1 MPLENVKDPHTF
13 LYSLG
18 GLHDAVVDKLN
29 IDLVKKSVSI
39 TIDDLHSGFSD
50 MPKHTGPKRSTLIFY
65 DIKMIVMN
73 INIDDEMIISS
84 ADVTKNDVDFDLVID
99 LRYGGV
105 EKSGRSIVVY
115 FRTMDIEYG

>member
-1 MPLENVKDPHTF
+1 
-13 LYSLG
+13 
-18 GLHDAVVDKLN
+18 
-29 IDLVKKSVSI
+29 
-39 TIDDLHSGFSD
+39 
-50 MPKHTGPKRSTLIFY
+50 LIFY